1 MVKMANQ
8 TQAQIQQPVV
18 DSSSAILPAALSSV
32 IAIGVAGFLAKWAFS
47 QIVGQWQRQVE
58 DLRAEIK
65 VLTADQV
72 IVKTEYVS
80 KEEFLRVTT
89 RFEFHMDRLG
99 EKIDKLLE
107 K

>member
-1 MVKMANQ
+1 MSSSLQ
-8 TQAQIQQPVV
+8 PQPVV
-18 DSSSAILPAALSSV
+18 QIDNTSIPASIAFSSAITLA
-32 IAIGVAGFLAKWAFS
+32 VAGFAAKWAFGQLVS
-47 QIVGQWQRQVE
+47 YWQKQIE

-65 VLTADQV
+65 VLTVDQV

-89 RFEFHMDRLG
+89 RFETHMDRLSA
-99 EKIDKLLE
+99 KLDRLLE

>member
-1 MVKMANQ
+1 MSNSY
-8 TQAQIQQPVV
+8 QQPQSQVQIDNTSIPASIV
-18 DSSSAILPAALSSV
+18 FSSTITLA
-32 IAIGVAGFLAKWAFS
+32 VAGFAAKWAFGQLVS
-47 QIVGQWQRQVE
+47 YWQKQIE

-65 VLTADQV
+65 VLTVDQV

-89 RFEFHMDRLG
+89 RFEAHMDRLVM
-99 EKIDKLLE
+99 KIDRLLE

>member
-1 MVKMANQ
+1 VTN
-8 TQAQIQQPVV
+8 QIQVQPQPQQVDSPVV
-18 DSSSAILPAALSSV
+18 PVALFSAVSL
-32 IAIGVAGFLAKWAFS
+32 AIAGFLAKEAFTY
-47 QIVGQWQRQVE
+47 ILGQWRSQVE

-65 VLTADQV
+65 ALTADQV

-99 EKIDKLLE
+99 EKIDRLLTE